1 MSQKKI
7 LLVEDNEL
15 NRQIFSVFIEINN
28 YVPLIAPTAEAAFSI
43 LEDTKPDLILM
54 DIMLPGMD
62 GIEAVRKLKAD
73 PDLKNIPVLAI
84 SAYSTS
90 KEKKAAMEAGCLE
103 YILKPVILEEFS
115 IIIDK
120 YLSIN

>member
-28 YVPLIAPTAEAAFSI
+28 HIPLIAPTAEAAFGI

-73 PDLKNIPVLAI
+73 PDLQSIPVLAI
-84 SAYSTS
+84 SAYATS
-90 KEKKAAMEAGCLE
+90 KEKKEALEAGCLE
-103 YILKPVILEEFS
+103 YILKPVVLEEFS
-115 IIIDK
+115 IILDR
-120 YLSIN
+120 YLEDS